1 MLDGKGLWRRA
12 RFEGIPK
19 ANVLTLRSEQCF
31 FYRNVL
37 AFVTRQAGWY
47 AAGFWRLDP
56 MEGELAGEKFLCG
69 RFLPGFV
76 VGRYGL
82 NFYFCEI
89 VYCVAD
95 YFSVAGFRAAPAS

>member
-37 AFVTRQAGWY
+37 ASVTRQAGWY
-47 AAGFWRLDP
+47 AAGFGGSIQWKVNWQAGSFCLGGFYP
-56 MEGELAGEKFLCG
+56 GLWLA
-69 RFLPGFV
+69 
-76 VGRYGL
+76 
-82 NFYFCEI
+82 
-89 VYCVAD
+89 D
-95 YFSVAGFRAAPAS
+95 MASISIFAR